1 MFARLCAFIA
11 IVSLAMGC
19 VHVRVYHPFKDVNT
33 MLVDARAPKMM
44 LASAK
49 AILIARMRNIE
60 QADGTTAPTE
70 PKLIVVDY
78 CDLRNVRFVDEQM
91 KAGKYARGSVH
102 SREAILVYK
111 PGFEPVWLERR
122 FYGKEYRYPLTL
134 ALRPCDPVLARRL
147 VFDAV
152 AKAFAGE
159 TESCRQGALRKMAQ
173 YVN

>member
-1 MFARLCAFIA
+1 MFARICAFIGLIA
-11 IVSLAMGC
+11 LPVGC

-49 AILIARMRNIE
+49 AILIAHMRSVE
-60 QADGTTAPTE
+60 EADGTTVPTE

-78 CDLRNVRFVDEQM
+78 CDLRGVRFVDERK
-91 KAGKYARGSVH
+91 KAGKYARGSMH

-111 PGFEPVWLERR
+111 PGFEPAWLERR
-122 FYGKEYRYPLTL
+122 FYGKDYRYPVTL
-134 ALRPCDPVLARRL
+134 ALRPCDPVRARRL

-159 TESCRQGALRKMAQ
+159 TESCRQAALRKIAN
-173 YVN
+173 YVK